1 MVGGRS
7 QADQHIGVYNCN
19 CRDND
24 DDHEVLVIVTG
35 HRGGVRVGI
44 GRGGGHGWCG
54 DHHR

>member
-1 MVGGRS
+1 M
-7 QADQHIGVYNCN
+7 YNCN
-19 CRDND
+19 CRDDD